1 MSTCREGKLCGFLCS
16 FPFVGFSP
24 FWVSPA
30 FGSFLSLG
38 VMASAMSRTIDVRC
52 HLLPSSLK
60 GWDVAKRLVVF
71 FRGEGYGVV
80 SAQPFPSRMFRV
92 TFDNDSVRAKAVFEG
107 LGAITLDGVVCEV
120 VCPPPPPPQRVDVLI
135 SWFPFE
141 RPEEEI
147 ANALKRYGDVR
158 PGRYQRWPDL
168 EGVYTGTRII
178 PMVVAKDIPRF
189 LYVGKFRVKVWYR
202 GQPVKCDICRVPGHK
217 AADCPSK
224 GKCFT
229 CKEVGHRSSECSRR
243 VDVSGTAVASQFP
256 PCAQASEGDGSG
268 CPVEDMED
276 NELDPDLEGP
286 SYHSGSYTDNS
297 LAALSCNNVNDL
309 KEPAHNAIADSVSA
323 SNNLVNGNGTINA
336 AIQTPMGDCAVNN
349 VNAAG
354 KLSSAC
360 NSVMPAS
367 KASYSSVVA
376 TGEAACVDSSGEA
389 SSSDESSVDS
399 DMTCASS
406 SRKRAASEVS
416 SDEAGTSDSDPSMIP
431 PSQASKTGKRAALN
445 VPGPSGSH
453 MPGGTADA
461 ALAAISRGPSSVVKK

>member
-1 MSTCREGKLCGFLCS
+1 MVFCVRSLPWDFRPFGCRPRS
-16 FPFVGFSP
+16 GFS
-24 FWVSPA
+24 F
-30 FGSFLSLG
+30 FLSLG
-38 VMASAMSRTIDVRC
+38 VMAAAMSRTIDVRC
-52 HLLPSSLK
+52 HLLPSTLK
-60 GWDVAKRLVVF
+60 GWDVAKRLVEF

-80 SAQPFPSRMFRV
+80 SAQPFPSKMFRV
-92 TFDNDSVRAKAVFEG
+92 TFDRDSVRAKAVFEG

-120 VCPPPPPPQRVDVLI
+120 VCTPPPPPQRVDVLI

-141 RPEEEI
+141 RPEAEI
-147 ANALKRYGDVR
+147 SNALKRYGDVR

-168 EGVYTGTRII
+168 EGVYTGTRIF
-178 PMVVAKDIPRF
+178 PMVITKDIPRF

-202 GQPVKCDICRVPGHK
+202 GQPVKCDICREPGHK

-229 CKEVGHRSSECSRR
+229 CKEAGHRSSECPRR
-243 VDVSGTAVASQFP
+243 VGVSGMEVASQFP
-256 PCAQASEGDGSG
+256 PCAQVSEGEGSG
-268 CPVEDMED
+268 CPAEDLRD
-276 NELDPDLEGP
+276 NELDPDFEGP
-286 SYHSGSYTDNS
+286 SYYSDSYMDNS
-297 LAALSCNNVNDL
+297 LAALSCDNVNDQV
-309 KEPAHNAIADSVSA
+309 EPALNAIADSVSA
-323 SNNLVNGNGTINA
+323 CNNINNGNVAINA
-336 AIQTPMGDCAVNN
+336 AVQNPKGDCAVNN

-360 NSVMPAS
+360 NLVTPAS

-376 TGEAACVDSSGEA
+376 TGEAAHVESSGEA

-416 SDEAGTSDSDPSMIP
+416 SDEAVISDSDSSVIP

-445 VPGPSGSH
+445 VPGPS
-453 MPGGTADA
+453 
-461 ALAAISRGPSSVVKK
+461 

>member
-1 MSTCREGKLCGFLCS
+1 
-16 FPFVGFSP
+16 
-24 FWVSPA
+24 
-30 FGSFLSLG
+30 
-38 VMASAMSRTIDVRC
+38 MASAMSRTIDVRC
-52 HLLPSSLK
+52 HLLPSTLK

-92 TFDNDSVRAKAVFEG
+92 TFDRDSVRAKAVFES

-141 RPEEEI
+141 RPEAEI

-178 PMVVAKDIPRF
+178 PMVVTKDIPRF
-189 LYVGKFRVKVWYR
+189 LHVGKFRVKVWYR
-202 GQPVKCDICRVPGHK
+202 GQPVKCDICREPGYK
-217 AADCPSK
+217 AADCPSR

-229 CKEVGHRSSECSRR
+229 CKEVGHRSSECPRR
-243 VDVSGTAVASQFP
+243 VDVSGTEVASQFP

-268 CPVEDMED
+268 CPVEDLGD
-276 NELDPDLEGP
+276 IELDPDLEGP
-286 SYHSGSYTDNS
+286 SYHSDSYIDNS
-297 LAALSCNNVNDL
+297 LAALSCDNVNDQV
-309 KEPAHNAIADSVSA
+309 EPALNAIADSVSA
-323 SNNLVNGNGTINA
+323 SNNINNGNGTINA
-336 AIQTPMGDCAVNN
+336 AVQNPMGDCAVNN

-360 NSVMPAS
+360 NSVTPAR

-416 SDEAGTSDSDPSMIP
+416 SDEAVTSDSDSLMIP
-431 PSQASKTGKRAALN
+431 PSQAPKTGKRAALN

-453 MPGGTADA
+453 LPGGTAGA